1 MFRIK
6 AIACRAVQLGFFAA
20 SFLLPYR
27 EPEILPDY
35 AALANVLK
43 EKKCKKVLIVTSAGS
58 EKRGMLAPLKE
69 ALGNKKLEGIVYSK
83 TKPNPT
89 VENVEEA
96 LVLSLQNKCEAIV
109 ALGGGSAIDCAK
121 AIGARM
127 ACPEKKLNSLAGVM
141 RIRKKIPTL
150 IAIPTTAGSGSETTP
165 AAVITDET
173 AKHKYAIMS
182 FPLIPH
188 YAVLDPSLS
197 ASMPPSLTA
206 ATGMDALTHAVEAYL
221 GRSTTKRTRSLSC
234 EAVALIFQNLKTA
247 FFDGNNLTAREKM
260 LLASYK
266 AGAAFS
272 VSYVGYVH
280 ALAHSLGG
288 KYDTPHG
295 LANAVL
301 LPHLL
306 EGYGKSVHKKLHR
319 LAVAAGLSSEN
330 DSCEAASR
338 QFIEAIWHLNQTFHL
353 PSGLPELCKEDIPLL
368 AKTAEKEANPLYPVP
383 KIFTAKELEA
393 FYYQIAE

>member
-1 MFRIK
+1 MLRIK
-6 AIACRAVQLGFFAA
+6 ILTCRAVQLGFFAA
-20 SFLLPYR
+20 SFFLPYR

-43 EKKCKKVLIVTSAGS
+43 EKNCKKVLIVTSAGS
-58 EKRGMLAPLKE
+58 EKRGMLSPLKSS
-69 ALGNKKLEGIVYSK
+69 LEKAQIESVVYSK

-96 LVLSLQNKCEAIV
+96 LGFYLETKCEAIV
-109 ALGGGSAIDCAK
+109 ALGGGSAMDCAK
-121 AIGARM
+121 AVGARV
-127 ACPEKKLNSLAGVM
+127 ACPKKKLNQLAGVM
-141 RIRKKIPTL
+141 RIRKKIPTF

-165 AAVITDET
+165 AAVITDEA

-206 ATGMDALTHAVEAYL
+206 TTGMDALTHAVEAYL
-221 GRSTTKRTRSLSC
+221 GRSTTKRTRTLSC
-234 EAVALIFQNLKTA
+234 EAVALIFENLQTA
-247 FFDGNNLTAREKM
+247 FLEGDDLAAREKM

-280 ALAHSLGG
+280 AIAHSLGG

-306 EGYGKSVHKKLHR
+306 EGYGKAVSKKLHR
-319 LAVAAGLSSEN
+319 LAVAAGLASET
-330 DSCEAASR
+330 DSKKEGAQCFLDAVWR
-338 QFIEAIWHLNQTFHL
+338 LNQSL
-353 PSGLPELCKEDIPLL
+353 KIPSVLPELCKEDIPLL
-368 AKTAEKEANPLYPVP
+368 AKRAEKEANPLYPVP

-393 FYYQIAE
+393 FYEKIAK